1 MSQAAAMN
9 NTPAYGAA
17 IRDEWGLEPGFLT
30 VNHGSYGAT
39 PKAVLAE
46 QDRWRK
52 RMEAQPTRFFSLEL
66 PGALREAA
74 GVLGNFIGAAADDVA
89 FATNAS
95 TGTNAVLRSMKFAAG
110 DEILYVSHVYNA
122 VRNTV
127 AYVAEQTGAKAVVA
141 DFPFPRPDAAGILAC
156 IERSIGKRTRIAVID
171 HITSPSGLVL
181 PVAEIVKLCHD
192 AGVPV
197 LIDGAH
203 APGQVPL
210 DLAAL
215 GVDWYVGTCHKWL
228 CAPKGCGFLYAR
240 PERRADLHP
249 VVISHGYGG
258 GFAAEFDWTGTADP
272 SAFLSLPASIAFWE
286 RLGGPGLMERNRALA
301 AQAAALVAG
310 ALGTEVGVSPDRA
323 GSMGL
328 VRLPMVVKEATRAG
342 AVPVRR
348 ALQALG
354 TDAPVHPVD
363 GRMWLR
369 LSAYAYNEI
378 ADYERLAALVP
389 GALAAIS
396 STAA

>member
-1 MSQAAAMN
+1 MTRSLIN
-9 NTPAYGAA
+9 AYGAA
-17 IRDEWGLEPGFLT
+17 IRDEWGLDPDFLT

-39 PKAVLAE
+39 PKVVLAE
-46 QDRWRK
+46 QDRWRR

-74 GVLGNFIGAAADDVA
+74 GTLAKFIGAPADGVA

-95 TGTNAVLRSMKFAAG
+95 TGTNAVLRSLKFAAG

-127 AYVAEQTGAKAVVA
+127 AYVAGQTGAKAVVA
-141 DFPFPRPDAAGILAC
+141 DIPFPRPDAAGILAS
-156 IERSIGKRTRIAVID
+156 IERSLSRRTRIAVID

-203 APGQVPL
+203 APGQLPL
-210 DLAAL
+210 DLTAL
-215 GVDWYVGTCHKWL
+215 GADWYVGTCHKWL
-228 CAPKGCGFLYAR
+228 SAPKGCGFLYAR
-240 PERRADLHP
+240 ADRRAELHP

-258 GFAAEFDWTGTADP
+258 GFVAEFDWTGTADP
-272 SAFLSLPASIAFWE
+272 SAFLSLPAAISFWQ
-286 RLGGPGLMERNRALA
+286 RLGGPKLMERNRALA
-301 AQAAALVAG
+301 AEAAALVAD

-328 VRLPMVVKEATRAG
+328 VRLPIVMKEATRAE
-342 AVPVRR
+342 AVKVRR
-348 ALQALG
+348 ELQAVG

-378 ADYERLAALVP
+378 GDYERLAGLLP
-389 GALAAIS
+389 RALAAVS
-396 STAA
+396 SKAA

>member
-1 MSQAAAMN
+1 MTRSLIN
-9 NTPAYGAA
+9 AYGAA
-17 IRDEWGLEPGFLT
+17 IRDEWGLDPDFQT

-39 PKAVLAE
+39 PKVVLAE
-46 QDRWRK
+46 QDRWRR

-74 GVLGNFIGAAADDVA
+74 GTLAKFIGAPADGVA

-95 TGTNAVLRSMKFAAG
+95 TGTNAVLRSLKFAAG

-127 AYVAEQTGAKAVVA
+127 AYVAGQTGANAVVA
-141 DFPFPRPDAAGILAC
+141 DIPFPRPDAAGILAS
-156 IERSIGKRTRIAVID
+156 IERSLSRRTRIAVID

-203 APGQVPL
+203 TPGQLPL
-210 DLAAL
+210 DLTAL
-215 GVDWYVGTCHKWL
+215 GADWYVGTCHKWL
-228 CAPKGCGFLYAR
+228 SAPKGCGFLYAR
-240 PERRADLHP
+240 PERRAELHP

-258 GFAAEFDWTGTADP
+258 GFVAEFDWTGTADP
-272 SAFLSLPASIAFWE
+272 SAFLSLPAAISFWQ
-286 RLGGPGLMERNRALA
+286 RLGGPKLMERNRALA
-301 AQAAALVAG
+301 AEAAALVAD

-328 VRLPMVVKEATRAG
+328 VRLPIVMKEATRAE
-342 AVPVRR
+342 AVKVRR
-348 ALQALG
+348 ELQAVG

-378 ADYERLAALVP
+378 GDYERLAGLLP
-389 GALAAIS
+389 RALAAVS
-396 STAA
+396 SKAA